1 MPNPDVALSLDDCVE
16 EVLGQLTGME
26 LRYDPNMDRYRA
38 ITRQLNRALRANAL
52 EREWSFY
59 STIEEVGV
67 AHAGVQDVELRATVR
82 PRIINDDSVRLCHPT
97 TGAPV
102 VWAYFLPRDAGE
114 KYGSR
119 RGLWVSVTRQSLH
132 FSRPFQLQE
141 QGLSIQVPVMREPRM
156 FRLPEQPEDDA
167 GTITP
172 VPQEIRDQLL
182 DFDYPD
188 LIVARAAYYYA
199 STDPVMQPRAQTLKE
214 EYTQLFYSLN
224 ERDDRN
230 TDHPFMNDYN
240 VPIQSDING
249 VGYWPSHQPHAD
261 ERR

>member
-1 MPNPDVALSLDDCVE
+1 MSNPDVALTLDDCVE
-16 EVLGQLTGME
+16 EVLGQLTGLE

-38 ITRQLNRALRANAL
+38 IVRQLNRALRANAL
-52 EREWSFY
+52 EREWSY
-59 STIEEVGV
+59 YASLEDIGLVYP
-67 AHAGVQDVELRATVR
+67 GVQDVELRSTVR
-82 PRIINDDSVRLCHPT
+82 PRIIGDDSVRLCDE
-97 TGAPV
+97 TGRPI

-114 KYGSR
+114 KYGAR

-132 FSRPFQLQE
+132 FSRPFQQHE
-141 QGLSIQVPVMREPRM
+141 AGLHIQVPVMREPRL
-156 FRLPEQPEDDA
+156 FRLPEAPEGDQ
-167 GTITP
+167 GTIP
-172 VPQEIRDQLL
+172 AVPQEIRDQEL

-230 TDHPFMNDYN
+230 TDHPYMNDYN

>member
-1 MPNPDVALSLDDCVE
+1 MSNPDVQLSLDECVE
-16 EVLGQLTGME
+16 EVLGILTGLE
-26 LRYDPNMDRYRA
+26 LRYDPQYDRYRA
-38 ITRQLNRALRANAL
+38 IVRALNRALRANAL

-59 STIEEVGV
+59 STIEEIGV

-82 PRIINDDSVRLCHPT
+82 PRIIGDDSVRLCDE
-97 TGAPV
+97 TGRPI

-119 RGLWVSVTRQSLH
+119 RGLWCSVTRQSLH
-132 FSRPFQLQE
+132 FSRPFQQHE
-141 QGLSIQVPVMREPRM
+141 EGLRIQVPVMREPRM
-156 FRLPEQPEDDA
+156 FRLPETPEDDT
-167 GTITP
+167 GEVP
-172 VPQEIRDQLL
+172 EVPQAIRDQLV

-199 STDPVMQPRAQTLKE
+199 SSDPVMQPRAQTLKD
-214 EYTQLFYSLN
+214 EYTQLYYALN

-230 TDHPFMNDYN
+230 TDSPYMNDYN
-240 VPIQSDING
+240 VPIEGNIFDG
-249 VGYWPSHQPHAD
+249 GFWPSHQPHAD